1 MAQPTQPKGIKPK
14 AEVKVPPEGG
24 KASVADLG
32 EMKLIIINAVTTIL
46 ICVIFVASNYFVVK
60 SNMDQMA
67 HKIAAIGG
75 EEEEAEEGE
84 TVERGL
90 ILDLGEFI
98 LNLSDPRARRY
109 LKINVAL
116 ELTRTEQDSATPAP
130 SGGGGHGGGHGGGA
144 AEDPLKQV
152 EAEMNQFKPAIRD
165 AVISTLSSKTA
176 EELSSIAGKEL
187 AKEQIKEAVNA
198 IFAGEREVL
207 RVSFGNFIIQ

>member
-24 KASVADLG
+24 RANPEGLG
-32 EMKLIIINAVTTIL
+32 EMKLILINTVTTIL
-46 ICVIFVASNYFVVK
+46 ICVVFVASNYFVVK
-60 SNMDQMA
+60 SNMDHMA
-67 HKIAAIGG
+67 EKIAAIGG
-75 EEEEAEEGE
+75 EEEAEEAEGP
-84 TVERGL
+84 ERGL

-109 LKINVAL
+109 LKVNVAL
-116 ELTRTEQDSATPAP
+116 ELTRTENDPNPLAAP
-130 SGGGGHGGGHGGGA
+130 SGGGGHGGGGA
-144 AEDPLKQV
+144 VDPLKQI

-165 AVISTLSSKTA
+165 AVISTLSAKTA

-187 AKEQIKEAVNA
+187 AKEQLKEAVNA

>member
-24 KASVADLG
+24 KANTEGLG
-32 EMKLIIINAVTTIL
+32 EMKLILINTVTTIL
-46 ICVIFVASNYFVVK
+46 ICVVFVASNYFVVK
-60 SNMDQMA
+60 SNMDHMA
-67 HKIAAIGG
+67 EKIAAIGG
-75 EEEEAEEGE
+75 EGEEAEEAEGP
-84 TVERGL
+84 ERGL

-109 LKINVAL
+109 LKVNVAL
-116 ELTRTEQDSATPAP
+116 ELTRTENDPDPHAAP
-130 SGGGGHGGGHGGGA
+130 SGGGGHGGGGA
-144 AEDPLKQV
+144 VDPLKQI

-165 AVISTLSSKTA
+165 AVISTLSAKTA

-187 AKEQIKEAVNA
+187 AKEQLKEAVNA